1 MWDKESMTK
10 EGKVRIKKKGV
21 GENFGSVQAA
31 PGGTLHSR
39 QAGQAWQ
46 AEVGADQRSAEPVLM
61 QRAAAPCTL
70 RIVHC
75 APAPLS
81 GRALC
86 ITDRVRETLQR
97 SAGRILMQQHY
108 LVKICINMAEL

>member
-1 MWDKESMTK
+1 MTK

-31 PGGTLHSR
+31 PEGTIHSR
-39 QAGQAWQ
+39 QARQ
-46 AEVGADQRSAEPVLM
+46 AEAGRGRRRAESAEPVLM

>member
-1 MWDKESMTK
+1 MRTLGAYK
-10 EGKVRIKKKGV
+10 RRLGV
-21 GENFGSVQAA
+21 HYIAGRLGRL
-31 PGGTLHSR
+31 GR
-39 QAGQAWQ
+39 QRQ

-61 QRAAAPCTL
+61 QRAAAPCTA
-70 RIVHC
+70 HC
-75 APAPLS
+75 ARAPLS